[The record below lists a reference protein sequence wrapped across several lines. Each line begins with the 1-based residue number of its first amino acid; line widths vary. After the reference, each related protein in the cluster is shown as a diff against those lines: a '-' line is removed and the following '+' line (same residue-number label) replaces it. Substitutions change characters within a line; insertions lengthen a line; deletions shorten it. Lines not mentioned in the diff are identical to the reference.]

1 MKKNDYLLKREK
13 YKNYILNE
21 IKLSNTIKSLNLLHT
36 IKLHPFYLKQIR
48 DESFFL
54 YKKDN

>member
-48 DESFFL
+48 DESFFFI
-54 YKKDN
+54 